1 MNLVTFI
8 IFSLFEKS
16 SSAIMQELSATLDL
30 SVSDSVLGSCGAML
44 LDGRIS
50 KAECGEQNGNFSENA
65 SCFVPCLESLEFECS
80 CTYVVEG
87 MRMLNKEGCYWQQRD
102 ETQQCQITQTSNFL
116 QTSLEVSF
124 QEFLTEG
131 ECEEEIRNAL
141 TAEFVQE
148 TVNFLSKIKYE
159 LLIVFILS

>member
-1 MNLVTFI
+1 MVCYRSIFFKMNLVNYV
-8 IFSLFEKS
+8 IFLLFQES
-16 SSAIMQELSATLDL
+16 SSLVMQELSATLDL
-30 SVSDSVLGSCGAML
+30 SVSDSVLGNCGAMV

-50 KAECGEQNGNFSENA
+50 KAECGEQNGNFLENA

-87 MRMLNKEGCYWQQRD
+87 MRILNKEGCYWQQRD

-116 QTSLEVSF
+116 QTSLEVFF
-124 QEFLTEG
+124 QEVLTEE

-141 TAEFVQE
+141 TAEYVQE
-148 TVNFLSKIKYE
+148 HS
-159 LLIVFILS
+159 

>member
-1 MNLVTFI
+1 MSV
-8 IFSLFEKS
+8 IFAIFLCLQKAS
-16 SSAIMQELSATLDL
+16 SMIFNELSATLDL
-30 SVSDSVLGSCGAML
+30 PVSDSVLGSCGAMV

-102 ETQQCQITQTSNFL
+102 ETQQCQITQTSEFL
-116 QTSLEVSF
+116 QTSLNVSF
-124 QEFLTEG
+124 QEILSKI
-131 ECEEEIRNAL
+131 ECEEKLQNAI
-141 TAEFVQE
+141 TAEYVQE
-148 TVNFLSKIKYE
+148 TVRI
-159 LLIVFILS
+159 LIDN

>member
-1 MNLVTFI
+1 MKSFKFA
-8 IFSLFEKS
+8 IFLFFQKS
-16 SSAIMQELSATLDL
+16 SSMVFHELSTTLDL

-87 MRMLNKEGCYWQQRD
+87 MRMLNKEGCYWKQRD

-124 QEFLTEG
+124 GDVLTEK
-131 ECEEEIRNAL
+131 ECEDEILNAL
-141 TAEFVQE
+141 TAEYVQE
-148 TVNFLSKIKYE
+148 TVRC
-159 LLIVFILS
+159 LIES

>member
-1 MNLVTFI
+1 MMSV
-8 IFSLFEKS
+8 IFAIFLCLQEAS
-16 SSAIMQELSATLDL
+16 SMIFNELSATLDL
-30 SVSDSVLGSCGAML
+30 PVSDSVLGSCGAMV

-102 ETQQCQITQTSNFL
+102 ETQQCQITQTSEFL
-116 QTSLEVSF
+116 QTSLNVSF
-124 QEFLTEG
+124 QEILSKI
-131 ECEEEIRNAL
+131 ECEEEIQNAI
-141 TAEFVQE
+141 TAEYVQE
-148 TVNFLSKIKYE
+148 TVRI
-159 LLIVFILS
+159 LIDN